1 MSFERLRGPEF
12 QAALD
17 AVLASSTF
25 MRAERLKRFLSFVC
39 DLVLAGRG
47 EEINEYLIGIE
58 VFDRPAE
65 YSPGED
71 SIVRRQAH
79 ALRKKLDEYY
89 QGEGKDTRIR
99 IELPLGHYAAVFR
112 VVEEAVVK
120 EASAPVRPW
129 RRWGLTAGL
138 TAAVAVIVFLAGWL
152 AGHVARADAVP
163 MSASMHWL
171 WQPWLNDAS
180 GVTICLTNPRTIVV
194 KYYPQAHPQSPIEAP
209 VPSSSPRDRSLREFF
224 SLPAAGELSEYPS
237 VGQAKMGEA
246 VAAIRLASLLSAH
259 HVPVRV
265 EPASF
270 LEWNHAR
277 SDNLIV
283 FGHSESSPWVDRLL
297 AGYPIRTQASEGSLP
312 KRITVAAPRS
322 GERSIYAVNQSDPED
337 LYVLISMVPGLDGE
351 HRLLAVSGL
360 SGMAAQF
367 GAEYLTTPSH
377 VEALAE
383 ALRKAGA
390 DPSQPIYFQA
400 VLQVNVHKNSI
411 PLKGRIELV
420 RLIRRTPQPNLAV
433 IAPVTGLP

>member
-1 MSFERLRGPEF
+1 MLSEKLRVQEFED
-12 QAALD
+12 ALH
-17 AVLASSTF
+17 AVLNSNTF

-39 DLVLAGRG
+39 ELVLTGRG
-47 EEINEYLIGIE
+47 EEINEHLIGIE
-58 VFDRPAE
+58 VFDRQAG
-65 YSPGED
+65 YSPGDD

-89 QGEGKDTRIR
+89 QGEGRDVRVR

-112 VVEEAVVK
+112 VLDA
-120 EASAPVRPW
+120 AAPAPLKPPAKPPSRSH
-129 RRWGLTAGL
+129 RWTQWAGI
-138 TAAVAVIVFLAGWL
+138 AAALLLFAAGW
-152 AGHVARADAVP
+152 ASGRASKTPDGHAIAMP
-163 MSASMHWL
+163 ASMQWL
-171 WQPWLNDAS
+171 WKPWLTDTS

-194 KYYPQAHPQSPIEAP
+194 KYYPEAHPKSPIEQLVP
-209 VPSSSPRDRSLREFF
+209 VSSPRDRELRSFF
-224 SLPAAGELSEYPS
+224 SLPAGGELSEYPS

-246 VAAIRLASLLSAH
+246 VAVIRLASLLSSH

-277 SDNLIV
+277 SDHLIV
-283 FGHSESSPWVDRLL
+283 FGHSESTPWVDRLL
-297 AGYPIRTQASEGSLP
+297 APYPIRTHASEGSLP
-312 KRITVAAPRS
+312 RRIVVTSPRA
-322 GERSIYAVNQSDPED
+322 GERSMYAVNETNPEE

-360 SGMAAQF
+360 TGMAAQF

-377 VEALAE
+377 VDALAE

-390 DPSQPIYFQA
+390 DPSRPTYFQA
-400 VLQVNVHKNSI
+400 VLQVNVHKNTV

-420 RLIRRTPQPNLAV
+420 RRIERSPGANVAV
-433 IAPVTGLP
+433 ALGH

>member
-1 MSFERLRGPEF
+1 MLSEKLRDQEL

-17 AVLASSTF
+17 AVLTSNTF
-25 MRAERLKRFLSFVC
+25 MRSERLKRFLSFVC

-58 VFDRPAE
+58 VFDRQPA
-65 YSPGED
+65 YSPSED

-79 ALRKKLDEYY
+79 ALRKKLEEYY
-89 QGEGKDTRIR
+89 QNEGRDARIR

-112 VVEEAVVK
+112 VVENA
-120 EASAPVRPW
+120 APLAPGPNAGN
-129 RRWGLTAGL
+129 RRWTRWAGV
-138 TAAVAVIVFLAGWL
+138 AACVLIFGAGFLSGRVSHSDS
-152 AGHVARADAVP
+152 GRSVQMP
-163 MSASMHWL
+163 ASMQWL
-171 WQPWLNDAS
+171 WSPWLNDAS
-180 GVTICLTNPRTIVV
+180 GATICLTNPRTIVV
-194 KYYPQAHPQSPIEAP
+194 KYYPESHPKSPIEEV
-209 VPSSSPRDRSLREFF
+209 VPLASPRDRELRGFF
-224 SLPAAGELSEYPS
+224 SLPPGGELSEYPS

-265 EPASF
+265 ESASF

-277 SDNLIV
+277 NDNLIV
-283 FGHSESSPWVDRLL
+283 FGHSESTPWVDRLL
-297 AGYPIRTQASEGSLP
+297 APYPIRTQASQRDLP
-312 KRITVAAPRS
+312 RRIVVTSPHA
-322 GERSIYAVNQSDPED
+322 GERSMYAVNEKDPDD

-360 SGMAAQF
+360 TGMAAQF

-390 DPSQPIYFQA
+390 QPGRPTYFQA
-400 VLQVNVHKNSI
+400 VLQVQVHKNTL
-411 PLKGRIELV
+411 PLAGRIELV
-420 RLIRRTPQPNLAV
+420 RV
-433 IAPVTGLP
+433 INRLPGANVSVALGR

>member
-1 MSFERLRGPEF
+1 MSSETLRGPEF

-47 EEINEYLIGIE
+47 EEINEHLIGIE
-58 VFDRPAE
+58 VFDRQ
-65 YSPGED
+65 PGYNPGDD

-79 ALRKKLDEYY
+79 ALRKKLEEYY
-89 QGEGKDTRIR
+89 QGEGKDARIR

-112 VVEEAVVK
+112 VVEEAAV
-120 EASAPVRPW
+120 PVRSW
-129 RRWGLTAGL
+129 RRWGLIA
-138 TAAVAVIVFLAGWL
+138 AAVVPVFLAGWL
-152 AGHVARADAVP
+152 AGHVARNNAAP

-209 VPSSSPRDRSLREFF
+209 VPASSPRDRSLREFF
-224 SLPAAGELSEYPS
+224 SLPASGELSEYPS

-265 EPASF
+265 EPAAF

-283 FGHSESSPWVDRLL
+283 FGHSESTPWVDRLL

-322 GERSIYAVNQSDPED
+322 GERPIYAVNESDPED

-390 DPSQPIYFQA
+390 DPNQPIYFQA

-420 RLIRRTPQPNLAV
+420 RLIRRAPQANLAV
-433 IAPVTGLP
+433 IAPVTRLP